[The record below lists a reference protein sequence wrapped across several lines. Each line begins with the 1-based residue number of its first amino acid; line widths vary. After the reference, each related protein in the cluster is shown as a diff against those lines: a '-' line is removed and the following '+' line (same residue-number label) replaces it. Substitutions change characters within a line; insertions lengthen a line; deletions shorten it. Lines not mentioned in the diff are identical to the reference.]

1 MTTTLQI
8 ARFEASGQAAIDARE
23 IARRVELFE
32 DRPEAVLT
40 WSDVARYARFQFRR
54 IAGPLGRGRPH

>member
-40 WSDVARYARFQFRR
+40 WSDVARHARFQFRR
-54 IAGPLGRGRPH
+54 IAGLLGRRGPR